1 MLAVDIPNLHLQ
13 RMLSPCIMGFFFCAA
28 PEEWRL
34 IICWLQGQIICTET
48 FFPCVYTHNLGSE
61 EYSVKLFLRPSTNI
75 IYQNTFTCTL
85 HTL

>member
-13 RMLSPCIMGFFFCAA
+13 RMLSQCIMGFFFCAA

-61 EYSVKLFLRPSTNI
+61 EYSVKLFLLPSTNI